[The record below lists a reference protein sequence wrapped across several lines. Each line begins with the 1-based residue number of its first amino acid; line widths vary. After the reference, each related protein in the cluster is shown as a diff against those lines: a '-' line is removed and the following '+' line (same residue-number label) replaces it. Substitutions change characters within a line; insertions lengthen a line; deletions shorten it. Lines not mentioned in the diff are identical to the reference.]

1 MTNLEWPLLAVPGPP
16 ARKMQDMA
24 MREGGVS
31 FDGRGYRYGDD
42 RDDRLA
48 DAVDY
53 ARTAR

>member
-16 ARKMQDMA
+16 DRKMQDMA

-53 ARTAR
+53 ARTVR